1 MYIDQEKDNY
11 AANYGYIG
19 MNDKYFDDHP
29 ELGPDFLRYKISK
42 IKFFK
47 HPKGDLM
54 VIGGIETTYLNLGNN
69 TEITSQE
76 SKGKNV
82 DQNKI
87 DEFPLQRNEYITS
100 FTLWQE
106 EGSINKISF
115 KTNLKRSYSV
125 GDQKGRE
132 LRITELDEDKK
143 IILSFFGTYND
154 NYLSSIGVFLPKKNE
169 FFDYF
174 MRGYFELFII
184 MHSKKYKG
192 RKQFDDVTNNT
203 LIKVCQLPKP
213 VFLQIMKYTV
223 PS

>member
-1 MYIDQEKDNY
+1 MSTLFTFILVFIHIGRSYIIIIWY
-11 AANYGYIG
+11 AINI
-19 MNDKYFDDHP
+19 FT
-29 ELGPDFLRYKISK
+29 SK

-54 VIGGIETTYLNLGNN
+54 VIGGIQTTYLHLGDN

-82 DQNKI
+82 DKNNV

-100 FTLWQE
+100 FTLWEE

-154 NYLSSIGVFLPKKNE
+154 NYLSSIGFFLPKKMN
-169 FFDYF
+169 F
-174 MRGYFELFII
+174 LII
-184 MHSKKYKG
+184 
-192 RKQFDDVTNNT
+192 
-203 LIKVCQLPKP
+203 L
-213 VFLQIMKYTV
+213 
-223 PS
+223 